1 MARVNAE
8 LRCVCQVEVKA
19 VLRWKQANGRARW
32 RHAGEP
38 KRTMSA
44 NQETQHIDSLISRS
58 TLTAVGGNKS
68 RGGAYCACNSRS
80 GSGEIAS

>member
-8 LRCVCQVEVKA
+8 LRVPGGSVKG

-32 RHAGEP
+32 RHAGKP

-58 TLTAVGGNKS
+58 TLTAVGGGVLLS
-68 RGGAYCACNSRS
+68 
-80 GSGEIAS
+80 